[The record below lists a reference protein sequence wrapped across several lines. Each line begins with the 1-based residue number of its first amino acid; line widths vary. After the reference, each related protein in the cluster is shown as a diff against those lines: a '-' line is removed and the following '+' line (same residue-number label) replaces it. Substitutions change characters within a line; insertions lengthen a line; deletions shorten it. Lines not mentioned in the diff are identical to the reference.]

1 MSEIKLPKDFREI
14 AIMASEPLKG
24 YTPIQ
29 MREMASKYHSD
40 EALAAI
46 YASVSN
52 KTGWL
57 GHDIGEPENDEE
69 TNNRLKKEHEEWWT
83 LEKELYAEIVCRL
96 QKENA
101 EKGTAHIITG
111 KGMWYIAKPF
121 MERNGFKDGAGWW
134 VNSDLRERRKK

>member
-1 MSEIKLPKDFREI
+1 MSEIKIPEDVNKI

-24 YTPIQ
+24 CTPDQ
-29 MREMASKYHSD
+29 MREMASKYDSD

-52 KTGWL
+52 KTGWI

-69 TNNRLKKEHEEWWT
+69 TNNRLKKELDEWWM
-83 LEKELYAEIVCRL
+83 LEKELYTEIVSRL

-101 EKGTAHIITG
+101 EKGTTHITSG
-111 KGMWYIAKPF
+111 KGMWYIVKPF
-121 MERNGFKDGAGWW
+121 MERNGFRDGAGWW
-134 VNSDLRERRKK
+134 VDEYGKR

>member
-1 MSEIKLPKDFREI
+1 MSEIKLPEDVNRI

-24 YTPIQ
+24 YTPNQ
-29 MREMASKYHSD
+29 MREIASKYDSD

-52 KTGWL
+52 KAGWI

-69 TNNRLKKEHEEWWT
+69 TNNRLKKELNEWWT

-96 QKENA
+96 QKENV
-101 EKGTAHIITG
+101 EKGTKHITSG
-111 KGMWYIAKPF
+111 KGMWYIVKPF
-121 MERNGFKDGAGWW
+121 MERNGFRDGAGWW
-134 VNSDLRERRKK
+134 VDEYGKR